1 MKKLKNLGITILC
14 ISIFTAC
21 NTELLEENEVGLT
34 LTSSKTSSKQET
46 GDKLVGEHYNLN
58 LIGVKDKTMDDI
70 AGGHVI
76 FVDLYG
82 VSAIN
87 LQKGDDYAVLDKN
100 GTDEDGALFQLPDPG
115 FEPYVTE
122 LPYGFDTTTDYSVYA
137 RPLGKPLTG
146 STITTMADLS
156 QYAYD
161 ELLGYIDTKKEVRF
175 LENLIDNYDI
185 VNLVWGDF
193 IPSPVEFERLKG
205 KQEWQNV
212 TAELLSVVY
221 EIEVTY
227 VVSYDNPDTP
237 ENEYMEETLTFH
249 VRIPI
254 FNDLLE
260 DEYWKYDNNGLRL
273 LQLRFYPFGTDVT
286 YDDLENGWDS
296 L

>member
-1 MKKLKNLGITILC
+1 MKKLKLFSMLIL
-14 ISIFTAC
+14 ISLLAVSCSESEIMSPA
-21 NTELLEENEVGLT
+21 ELD
-34 LTSSKTSSKQET
+34 TSSDVMAKP
-46 GDKLVGEHYNLN
+46 DKELVGAHYNLN
-58 LIGVKDKTMDDI
+58 IIGTADKSMDDI
-70 AGGHVI
+70 SAGHVI
-76 FVDLYG
+76 FVDLWG
-82 VSAIN
+82 TSEIN
-87 LQKGDDYAVLDKN
+87 LQKGDDFAVLDKN
-100 GTDEDGALFQLPDPG
+100 GTDEDGALFQLPEPG

-137 RPLGKPLTG
+137 RPLGKPMTG
-146 STITTMADLS
+146 ATMTTMADLT

-161 ELLGYIDTKKEVRF
+161 VLLDYIDDKKEARF
-175 LENLIDNYDI
+175 LKNIISDYEI

-193 IPSPVEFERLKG
+193 IPNPVEFERLKG

-227 VVSYDNPDTP
+227 VVTDDDPLTD
-237 ENEYMEETLTFH
+237 EDEYEEATVTLH

-254 FNDLLE
+254 FDDLIE
-260 DEYWKYDNNGLRL
+260 GEYWKYDNEGLKL

-296 L
+296 I